1 MTTRVRAIS
10 GWIALAGALTL
21 LAGCDEPSAVAETAE
36 TKEAPAEVSVLTVQ
50 PGPRPYIRE
59 LPGRIAPTRIAE
71 IRARVAGIVMERTFT
86 QGADVKAGD
95 ILYRIDP
102 KPFAVELDVAEAALA
117 KAVPEFENATQQA
130 QRMSR
135 LIGTQAVSQA
145 EYERAITVKRQAEA
159 DVAARRADVARAKLN
174 LEYTNVRSPISG
186 RVGKALVTEGA
197 YVGRDEATHL
207 STVQQLDPI
216 YADFTQSVGE
226 LQQLRRELAAGTV
239 EQASA
244 DAAKVN
250 LVLDDGT
257 IYRYSGKLLFSD
269 VTVDPSTGQVTLRG
283 EFPNP
288 NHELLPG
295 MYVRVQV
302 VQGIDPDALSVP
314 QQAVRFNDTGNSEVH
329 LVRDDNRTVVQPVR
343 LGRLIDNNW
352 TVEDGLKP
360 SDRVI
365 VEGFQKFAPGDVV
378 RPVPWRTT
386 TAEAAETKDRAREAG
401 APPQSVTR

>member
-1 MTTRVRAIS
+1 M
-10 GWIALAGALTL
+10 TL
-21 LAGCDEPSAVAETAE
+21 LAGCDEPPAAAE
-36 TKEAPAEVSVLTVQ
+36 TKAAPPEVSVLTVQ
-50 PGPRPYIRE
+50 PSPRPYIRE

-71 IRARVAGIVMERTFT
+71 IRARVAGIIMERTFT

-117 KAVPEFENATQQA
+117 KAIPEFENATQQA

-145 EYERAITVKRQAEA
+145 EYERAVTVKRQAEA

-186 RVGKALVTEGA
+186 RVGRALVTEGA

-239 EQASA
+239 EQVSA

-329 LVRDDNRTVVQPVR
+329 LVRDDDRTVVQPVR
-343 LGRLIDNNW
+343 LGHLIDNNW
-352 TVEDGLKP
+352 IVQDGLKP

-378 RPVPWRTT
+378 RPVPWRTK
-386 TAEAAETKDRAREAG
+386 AAETQDHAREAG
-401 APPQSVTR
+401 APRQSLTR